1 MRRRKPPERKPDP
14 SVREL
19 RRQIS
24 FGATTVPSVFTG
36 SIKKKTEKNDGK
48 ARYFSINMKHFA
60 KILFCEVCYDW
71 SFHIIFTF
79 LNPSGNPS
87 LAQTGQSYSLDQSAM
102 SRRPETLKT
111 VNLQPSIE
119 EDGESAG

>member
-48 ARYFSINMKHFA
+48 TGYFSICMKIFLRFFCF
-60 KILFCEVCYDW
+60 ILIT
-71 SFHIIFTF
+71 H
-79 LNPSGNPS
+79 
-87 LAQTGQSYSLDQSAM
+87 
-102 SRRPETLKT
+102 
-111 VNLQPSIE
+111 
-119 EDGESAG
+119 

>member
-48 ARYFSINMKHFA
+48 TGYFFIYM
-60 KILFCEVCYDW
+60 KILYFDFFNSVLIGIVIQFF
-71 SFHIIFTF
+71 SFS
-79 LNPSGNPS
+79 NSSGNPS
-87 LAQTGQSYSLDQSAM
+87 LSQTGQSYSLDQSAM
-102 SRRPETLKT
+102 SRRPDTLKT

>member
-36 SIKKKTEKNDGK
+36 SIKKKTEKTDGK
-48 ARYFSINMKHFA
+48 RYFFISVKAFSK
-60 KILFCEVCYDW
+60 KIDL
-71 SFHIIFTF
+71 I
-79 LNPSGNPS
+79 L
-87 LAQTGQSYSLDQSAM
+87 L
-102 SRRPETLKT
+102 
-111 VNLQPSIE
+111 
-119 EDGESAG
+119 

>member
-60 KILFCEVCYDW
+60 KILFCYDW

>member
-36 SIKKKTEKNDGK
+36 SIKKKSDKKDGN
-48 ARYFSINMKHFA
+48 ARYF
-60 KILFCEVCYDW
+60 KIQLWHVLL
-71 SFHIIFTF
+71 SF
-79 LNPSGNPS
+79 
-87 LAQTGQSYSLDQSAM
+87 
-102 SRRPETLKT
+102 
-111 VNLQPSIE
+111 
-119 EDGESAG
+119 

>member
-36 SIKKKTEKNDGK
+36 SIKKKAEKKDGNTGYGK
-48 ARYFSINMKHFA
+48 Q
-60 KILFCEVCYDW
+60 KILYVI
-71 SFHIIFTF
+71 SI
-79 LNPSGNPS
+79 
-87 LAQTGQSYSLDQSAM
+87 
-102 SRRPETLKT
+102 SRY
-111 VNLQPSIE
+111 V
-119 EDGESAG
+119 